1 MSLES
6 KTTSAATTTTTAETN
21 VESKGKGTVQEYSQV
36 HTEDQ
41 NKAADS
47 VAHIDKYTAL
57 AQLWFDEYNI
67 QDLINPYFIELWH
80 IQKIDNIPVNA
91 YISVTKY
98 TMQLVIQSHHVKWVL
113 DYDQL
118 WLYYRSP
125 KIHYSTVEECAFNI
139 KGFENTIKTIRYNKL
154 NSLLQLPSQNAEVES
169 IISIFGGE
177 TSNVELACGKCAI
190 CHEDT
195 YITTEC
201 NHHVCVL
208 CAEQCIE
215 VTHTQRCPI
224 CRNSTGLAKL
234 WSAHDR
240 MQMLSQK
247 HSSQE
252 TW

>member
-6 KTTSAATTTTTAETN
+6 KTTATTAATATTETT
-21 VESKGKGTVQEYSQV
+21 VESKTTVQEHSQI

-41 NKAADS
+41 NKAADA

-57 AQLWFDEYNI
+57 AHLWFDEYNI
-67 QDLINPYFIELWH
+67 QDLVNPYFIELWH
-80 IQKIDNIPVNA
+80 IKKIDNIPVNA

-118 WLYYRSP
+118 WYYYRSQ
-125 KIHYSTVEECAFNI
+125 KMHYSTVEECAVNI
-139 KGFENTIKTIRYNKL
+139 KKLARIIETIRYNKL
-154 NSLLQLPSQNAEVES
+154 NSLLQLPWKSAEVES
-169 IISIFGGE
+169 IISIFGRE
-177 TSNVELACGKCAI
+177 TSNVEMTCGKCAI

-201 NHHVCVL
+201 NHHVCVV
-208 CAEQCIE
+208 CADQCIE

-224 CRNSTGLAKL
+224 CRNSTGLDKL
-234 WSAHDR
+234 WSAHDI
-240 MQMLSQK
+240 MQLYSKQ